1 MSNRQDKK
9 VSGKDS
15 PHGERDIP
23 TGRVRRFFKMGRL
36 SSTVSSSYL
45 GNRIKGAFL
54 DEEKR
59 EKELLKTHLK
69 NAARMAETM
78 GHLKG
83 AVMKVGQMIS
93 MGDDELMPPE
103 ATEILKVLQAHAP
116 YLPYHRIKD
125 RVEAELEASVDDVF
139 EEFEAE
145 PMAAA
150 SLGQVHRAVLEDGT
164 EVAIKVQY
172 PDIDK
177 TIHSDL
183 ANLKAMLSASG
194 VFGRHFDLDPYFC
207 ELEEMLVQ
215 ELDYVQEAV
224 NLEEM
229 RRLFGDEE
237 HITIPRY
244 IPQCSTERVL
254 TMEMAHGMSLDEFL
268 AGEPSQEVRDRA
280 GWCLVKL
287 IWLGFLKYRVLHA
300 DPQAGNFLFGEDG
313 SVVLLDYGCIKR
325 FEEPFIAD
333 YCRALRAHLGMDSE
347 AVIEAYI
354 DVGYMRRDGGPR
366 TRQALWE
373 IADIYARPI
382 STDRVYTFGS
392 EALAERGKEYAMTH
406 PACFNLRPPQASIY
420 LHRTLVG
427 AYFVLCRMGASGNY
441 FRALLEVLDDVQ
453 GR

>member
-1 MSNRQDKK
+1 MTNRHDNK
-9 VSGKDS
+9 
-15 PHGERDIP
+15 GERDIP
-23 TGRVRRFFKMGRL
+23 TGRFRRFVKMGRL
-36 SSTVSSSYL
+36 SSTVSTSYL
-45 GNRIKGAFL
+45 GQRIRGAFM
-54 DEEKR
+54 DDEKR
-59 EKELLKTHLK
+59 DRELLKTHLR

-116 YLPYHRIKD
+116 YLPFHRIRD
-125 RVEAELEASVDDVF
+125 RVEEELEGSIEDLF

-150 SLGQVHRAVLEDGT
+150 SLGQVHRAVLKDGM

-172 PDIDK
+172 PDIDQ

-194 VFGRHFDLDPYFC
+194 VFGRHFDLDPYFR

-229 RRLFGDEE
+229 RRLFGDTPN
-237 HITIPRY
+237 ITIPRY
-244 IPQCSTERVL
+244 VPRCSTERVL
-254 TMEMAHGMSLDEFL
+254 AMEMAHGMSLDEFL
-268 AGEPSQEVRDRA
+268 AREPSQQARDRA
-280 GWCLVKL
+280 GCALVTL
-287 IWLGFLKYRVLHA
+287 IWNGFLKYRVLHA

-325 FEEPFIAD
+325 FEEPFVAD
-333 YCRALRAHLGMDSE
+333 YCRALQAHRDNDRES
-347 AVIEAYI
+347 VIEAYA
-354 DVGYMRRDGGPR
+354 DVGYMRPDAGPR
-366 TRQALWE
+366 TREALWE
-373 IADIYARPI
+373 IAEIYARPI
-382 STDRVYTFGS
+382 SRDRLYTFGS
-392 EALAERGKEYAMTH
+392 ESLAERGKEFAMTH
-406 PACFNLRPPQASIY
+406 PACFNLRPPQASVY

-427 AYFVLCRMGASGNY
+427 AYFILCRIGATGNY
-441 FRALLEVLDDVQ
+441 FRALGDVLEDVMS
-453 GR
+453 G